1 MTEAGMNHFQTV
13 KESLFS
19 GRRELDEQTFASV
32 AVLRERLERVK
43 GLGGAF
49 SRVAF
54 SQGLEEL
61 IGRRSALPVG

>member
-13 KESLFS
+13 KESLS